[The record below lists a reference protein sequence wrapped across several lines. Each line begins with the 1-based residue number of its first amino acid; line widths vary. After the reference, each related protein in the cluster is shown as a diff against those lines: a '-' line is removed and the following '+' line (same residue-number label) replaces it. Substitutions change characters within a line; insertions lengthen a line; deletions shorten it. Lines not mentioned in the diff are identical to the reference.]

1 MLNRLLESRAKRD
14 LSARGPITSVA
25 AHAALIAAAV
35 FATTQT
41 RTDVP
46 PAPNSTHTVY
56 FAPATPAVPSPHTP
70 GRVPTVRRPQMVF
83 VDPRVNV
90 SMPSVDLAFP
100 EVVAGDFR
108 RALMAGSASTGAESP
123 ESGDEGRSFH
133 ADQVEKEV
141 SLISGSAPLR
151 YPDVLRTAGVEGKV
165 LARFVVNEDGRVDG
179 RTVTILRSDNP
190 LFEEAVRAS
199 LSRMR
204 FNAAEIGGKK
214 VRQLVEMP
222 FLFAL
227 SP

>member
-1 MLNRLLESRAKRD
+1 MLNTLLESRAKWD

-25 AHAALIAAAV
+25 AHAAVIGAAV
-35 FATTQT
+35 FATAQS

-46 PAPNSTHTVY
+46 RAPDPTHAVY
-56 FAPATPAVPSPHTP
+56 FAPATPSERPEHNP
-70 GRVPTVRRPQMVF
+70 GPVLTVRRPPLVF

-108 RALMAGSASTGAESP
+108 RALRADSASTGGLSP
-123 ESGDEGRSFH
+123 GSGDEGRSFH

-141 SLISGSAPLR
+141 SLISGSAPPR
-151 YPDVLRTAGVEGKV
+151 YPEVLRTAGVEGKV

-179 RTVTILRSDNP
+179 QSVTILRSENP

-222 FLFAL
+222 FVFAL
-227 SP
+227 SR